1 MIYKLELG
9 WSVPVTPIPRLVDVV
24 SNMIFEVPP
33 TNVALF
39 VPKLKMTARGHIY
52 YVSRLFSC
60 KVGCT
65 LEEMFIPKFVIRG
78 SIHTF
83 CHRRDMEPDIA
94 NHNFHPM
101 STKGVV
107 ED

>member
-1 MIYKLELG
+1 MVRSRDSDSQTRRCRVEHDIRSSTDERC
-9 WSVPVTPIPRLVDVV
+9 PIR
-24 SNMIFEVPP
+24 
-33 TNVALF
+33 AL
-39 VPKLKMTARGHIY
+39 KLKMTARGHIY